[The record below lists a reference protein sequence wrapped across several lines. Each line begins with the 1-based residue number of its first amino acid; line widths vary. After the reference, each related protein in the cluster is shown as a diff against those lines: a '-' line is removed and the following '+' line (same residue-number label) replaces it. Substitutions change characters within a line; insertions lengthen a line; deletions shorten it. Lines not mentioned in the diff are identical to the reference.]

1 MTATSADSAKP
12 LRVIVAGGGVA
23 GLEAVMALKRS
34 AGDRVAIMLVA
45 PNDEFVYRPLSVGE
59 PFALGAPQRVSLEK
73 FAEEHD
79 VYFRRDTIATV
90 FPDTHAVALGDG
102 SDVVY
107 DELIVAVGA
116 RRVPAYEHATSFRGQ
131 EDVEAMHGLVK
142 DVEMGYVHRIAFVV
156 PAGIS
161 WSLPLYELA
170 LMTARRA
177 FEMDVEVELTFITPE
192 ERPLPVFGAQASA
205 DVAAL
210 LDQAGIS
217 VRCSVVADV
226 PSKGTVVLR
235 GGDETIEV
243 DRVIALAAIE
253 AIPVKGLPADP
264 AGYLQVDSQCRVGGL
279 DHVYAAGDG
288 TNFPLKQG
296 GLACQQA
303 DVAAENIARAAGVP
317 LQPAIFR
324 PVLRGQLLT
333 GQKPQFMHHDV
344 SGRAGDRSESSEHML
359 WWPPMKVAG
368 RYLAPYL
375 AMQGDA
381 LDALDAGE
389 VALRGYEFA
398 TR

>member
-1 MTATSADSAKP
+1 MTAISRDSGKP
-12 LRVIVAGGGVA
+12 LRVVVAGGGVA
-23 GLEAVMALKRS
+23 GLEAVMALKHI
-34 AGDRVAIMLVA
+34 AGARVSIMLVA
-45 PNDEFVYRPLSVGE
+45 PDDEFFYRPLSVGE
-59 PFALGAPQRVSLEK
+59 PFALGAPQTVSLAK
-73 FAEEHD
+73 FAEQHD
-79 VYFRRDTIATV
+79 VYLRRDTVATV

-107 DELIVAVGA
+107 DELVVAVGA
-116 RRVPAYEHATSFRGQ
+116 RRVPAYAHGTSFRGQ

-142 DVEMGYVHRIAFVV
+142 DVEMGYVRRIAFVV
-156 PAGIS
+156 PPGIS

-177 FEMDVEVELTFITPE
+177 FEMGVEVELTLVTPE

-205 DVAAL
+205 DVAAM
-210 LDQAGIS
+210 LDEAGIE
-217 VRCSVVADV
+217 VRCSAVAEV
-226 PSKGTVVLR
+226 QSKGKVVLR
-235 GGDETIEV
+235 GTGETIEC

-264 AGYLQVDSQCRVGGL
+264 AGFLPVDAQCRVGGL
-279 DHVYAAGDG
+279 EHVYAAGDG

-317 LQPAIFR
+317 LKPATFR
-324 PVLRGQLLT
+324 PVLRGQLMT
-333 GQKPQFMHHDV
+333 GRKPRFMHHDV

-375 AMQGDA
+375 ALQGDA
-381 LDALDAGE
+381 LDADE
-389 VALRGYEFA
+389 VELRGYEFA

>member
-1 MTATSADSAKP
+1 MTATRPDSGKP
-12 LRVIVAGGGVA
+12 LRVLVAGGGVA
-23 GLEAVMALKRS
+23 GLEAVMALEQI
-34 AGDRVAIMLVA
+34 AGERVQTTLVA

-59 PFALGAPQRVSLEK
+59 PFALGAPQRVSLAK
-73 FAEEHD
+73 FAAEHG
-79 VYFRRDTIATV
+79 VAFRRDSVATV
-90 FPDTHAVALGDG
+90 FPQTHAVALGDG
-102 SDVVY
+102 SDLVY

-116 RRVPAYEHATSFRGQ
+116 RRVPAYEHGTSFRGQ
-131 EDVEAMHGLVK
+131 EDVDAMHGLVQ
-142 DVEMGYVHRIAFVV
+142 DVEMGYVKRIAFVV
-156 PAGIS
+156 PPGIS

-177 FEMDVEVELTFITPE
+177 FEMGVEVELTFVTPE
-192 ERPLPVFGAQASA
+192 ERPLPVFGAKASA
-205 DVAAL
+205 DVAAM
-210 LDQAGIS
+210 LDEAGIA
-217 VRCSVVADV
+217 VHCSTVAEV

-235 GGDETIEV
+235 PSGETVEC

-253 AIPVKGLPADP
+253 AMPLKGLPTD
-264 AGYLQVDSQCRVGGL
+264 GSGFLQVDSHCRVGGFE
-279 DHVYAAGDG
+279 HIYAAGDG

-317 LQPAIFR
+317 VEPSTFR

-333 GQKPQFMHHDV
+333 GRKPQFMHHDI
-344 SGRAGDRSESSEHML
+344 SGRAGDRSESSDHML

-375 AMQGDA
+375 ALQGDA
-381 LDALDAGE
+381 LDASE
-389 VALRGYEFA
+389 VELRGYEFA

>member
-1 MTATSADSAKP
+1 MTASSRDSDQP

-23 GLEAVMALKRS
+23 GLEAVMALKRT

-59 PFALGAPQRVSLEK
+59 PFALGAPQTVSLAK

-79 VYFRRDTIATV
+79 AWFRRDTVETV
-90 FPDTHAVALGDG
+90 FPETHAIALGDG

-116 RRVPAYEHATSFRGQ
+116 RRVPAYEHSTPFRGQ
-131 EDVEAMHGLVK
+131 EDVEAMHGLIK
-142 DVEMGYVHRIAFVV
+142 DVEMGYVRRIAFVV
-156 PAGIS
+156 PPGIS

-170 LMTARRA
+170 LMTAQRA
-177 FEMDVEVELTFITPE
+177 FEMGTEVELTLVTPE

-205 DVAAL
+205 DVAAAL
-210 LDQAGIS
+210 EEAGIE
-217 VRCSVVADV
+217 VHCSAVAEV
-226 PSKGTVVLR
+226 PARGRVVLHPS
-235 GGDETIEV
+235 GDVIDCE
-243 DRVIALAAIE
+243 RVIALAGIE
-253 AIPVKGLPADP
+253 AIPVKGLPADS
-264 AGYLQVDSQCRVGGL
+264 AGFLQVDAHCRVGGL
-279 DHVYAAGDG
+279 EHVYAAGDG

-303 DVAAENIARAAGVP
+303 DVAAENIARAAGVA
-317 LQPAIFR
+317 LKPATFK

-333 GQKPQFMHHDV
+333 GQKPRFMHHDI
-344 SGRAGDRSESSEHML
+344 SGRAGDRSESTDHML

-375 AMQGDA
+375 ALQGDV
-381 LDALDAGE
+381 LDAGE